1 MLTNSLSS
9 FLAESRMNLTNSTS
23 SVIEQNEERL
33 EFSSVWKIAT
43 AIVLALVTN
52 CIMCLFHSLQSQA
65 DNNKYRLH
73 NVLFSHLAIIIQVG
87 SLLSVL
93 YIVLDSLR
101 VVCEE
106 PLDSLVTLLNYCKL
120 RTLSLSLASLC
131 GADLLE
137 RLAPRL
143 YLGQLVCTVEIT

>member
-1 MLTNSLSS
+1 
-9 FLAESRMNLTNSTS
+9 MNLTNSTS
-23 SVIEQNEERL
+23 SVIEHVEERL

-52 CIMCLFHSLQSQA
+52 CIMCLFHSL
-65 DNNKYRLH
+65 
-73 NVLFSHLAIIIQVG
+73 
-87 SLLSVL
+87 
-93 YIVLDSLR
+93 LDSLR

-143 YLGQLVCTVEIT
+143 YLGQLVCTPEIT